1 MSEEHITRF
10 EINNKE
16 IILVGT
22 AHVSKQSAELVKSV
36 IETEQPDS
44 VCVEL
49 DEQRYQSIVD
59 GNKWKDMDIF
69 RVIKEKKATLLLMNL
84 AISSFQKRMAKQF
97 GIQAGQEMIQG
108 IESAK
113 EIGAE
118 LVLAD
123 RNIQIT
129 FARIWGNLGIKG
141 KSLLLTQIIASIFS
155 NETISEEELE
165 KMKQK
170 DFINSMLQEF
180 TDHFPRL
187 KKPLIDERDQYL
199 AEKIKNAPGN
209 KVVAVLGAAH
219 VPGITKEIHKDHD
232 VKKLT
237 ARPKPSKAPKVI
249 GWSIPILIIGM
260 ILYTFMTNPTVG
272 MQQLLS
278 WLLWN
283 GGLSALG
290 TIVAFGHPAAILT
303 ALIAAPFTSLNPL
316 LAAGWFAGFAQAY
329 FNRPTVRDFESLNE
343 DVFHVKGFWRNK
355 VTRVLLVV
363 IFANIGSALGTF
375 IAGADIVRLFI
386 QNL

>member
-1 MSEEHITRF
+1 
-10 EINNKE
+10 
-16 IILVGT
+16 
-22 AHVSKQSAELVKSV
+22 
-36 IETEQPDS
+36 
-44 VCVEL
+44 
-49 DEQRYQSIVD
+49 
-59 GNKWKDMDIF
+59 
-69 RVIKEKKATLLLMNL
+69 
-84 AISSFQKRMAKQF
+84 
-97 GIQAGQEMIQG
+97 
-108 IESAK
+108 
-113 EIGAE
+113 
-118 LVLAD
+118 
-123 RNIQIT
+123 
-129 FARIWGNLGIKG
+129 
-141 KSLLLTQIIASIFS
+141 
-155 NETISEEELE
+155 
-165 KMKQK
+165 
-170 DFINSMLQEF
+170 
-180 TDHFPRL
+180 
-187 KKPLIDERDQYL
+187 
-199 AEKIKNAPGN
+199 
-209 KVVAVLGAAH
+209 
-219 VPGITKEIHKDHD
+219 KEIHKDHD

-290 TIVAFGHPAAILT
+290 TIVAFGHPAAMLT

-329 FNRPTVRDFESLNE
+329 FNRPMVRDFESLNE
-343 DVFHVKGFWRNK
+343 VVFHVKGFWRNK